1 MIREDAQDKPNILS
15 YTGIPYSLA
24 VTSFHDDMSENAFAI
39 YLASKIMTKTTK
51 SYPKPALL
59 NRFLY
64 QLDGLD
70 VDVSAIKWGDQ
81 LLLNF
86 DLSLFYLQTD
96 SSKREALFDYFHNL
110 PEDCTYENG
119 LFPENIFVEEKRNL
133 MKEIRIQNI
142 DPIQNH
148 FQLFLEKMFAQ
159 EPFRYSLLGK
169 EEQIN
174 RCTNKEVSAKYKHF
188 LKQSGKTTLSIGAF
202 SSQEKQVLRP
212 IPRES
217 SASLASRQKLFSR
230 KSPSYFEEESD
241 NQQTW
246 LFLGY
251 RHDITPSHPL
261 YPALTLYQQILG
273 KIPDAL
279 LIHLLREELS
289 LCYNVEMFMPAGK
302 EAMFITAGVLLH
314 DRSAFMDEIQYLMKS
329 FPLIRKKNTLLAIA
343 KKKVLNTIAQWM
355 DFPSYRLSFE
365 LESKLMGAKPSLQDY
380 CQNIEQAQWEDLQEA
395 SRHIWLD
402 TVYTSRGKHL

>member
-1 MIREDAQDKPNILS
+1 MNREDAQDKPNILH

-24 VTSFHDDMSENAFAI
+24 VTSFHHDMSENAFAI
-39 YLASKIMTKTTK
+39 YLASKIMIKTTK

-64 QLDGLD
+64 RLDGLD
-70 VDVSAIKWGDQ
+70 MDVSVIKWGDQ

-96 SSKREALFDYFHNL
+96 SSKREALFDYFLNL
-110 PEDCTYENG
+110 IEDCTYENG
-119 LFPENIFVEEKRNL
+119 LFPEDIFLEEKRSL
-133 MKEIRIQNI
+133 IKEIRIQNI
-142 DPIQNH
+142 DPVQKH

-169 EEQIN
+169 EEQISL
-174 RCTNKEVSAKYKHF
+174 CTNKEVSAKYKQF
-188 LKQSGKTTLSIGAF
+188 LNQSGRITLSIGAF
-202 SSQEKQVLRP
+202 SSQEKQILHN
-212 IPRES
+212 ISRES
-217 SASLASRQKLFSR
+217 PATLASRQKIFSR
-230 KSPSYFEEESD
+230 KPPSYFEEESD

-251 RHDITPSHPL
+251 RHDIMPSHPL

-279 LIHLLREELS
+279 LIHRLREGLS

-314 DRSAFMDEIQYLMKS
+314 DRSTFLDEIQYFMGS
-329 FPLIRKKNTLLAIA
+329 FPLIRKKNTLLTIA
-343 KKKVLNTIAQWM
+343 KKKVLNTITQWM

-365 LESKLMGAKPSLQDY
+365 LESKLMDTEPTLQDY
-380 CQNIEQAQWEDLQEA
+380 CQNIEQVRWEDLQEA
-395 SRHIWLD
+395 SKHIWLD
-402 TVYTSRGKHL
+402 TVYTSRGKHS